1 MPTTRTRWTP
11 WLIAL
16 VGVAVLVGGGLYW
29 REQRLIEENAQSQAR
44 QARQRERAQRVEE
57 HWAGVEEES
66 RGLMP
71 DLLSGVRLGMR
82 LDDARRARP
91 AMTVPT
97 GETPGEEGVRLME
110 ERFPN
115 GARAVYV
122 FEDDSERLQRVQVL
136 SLLPSLDAIEPH
148 LTAMHERYG
157 SPTGVWDCPDTGG
170 VPTRRF
176 TWRHGR
182 TTVSDVFLVYGG
194 RVSVTLYVA
203 PTVVIARSLRMGRCH
218 VITRD
223 QLGQFP
229 VATPTQMGVGVE

>member
-1 MPTTRTRWTP
+1 MARTRTRWKP
-11 WLIAL
+11 WLIAG
-16 VGVAVLVGGGLYW
+16 VGVAVLVGGALYI
-29 REQRLIEENAQSQAR
+29 REQQLVEENAQSQAR
-44 QARQRERAQRVEE
+44 QARQREREQRIEE

-66 RGLMP
+66 RGLIP
-71 DLLSGVRLGMR
+71 ELLSGVALGMR
-82 LDDARRARP
+82 LDDVRRARP

-110 ERFPN
+110 ERFQN

-122 FEDDSERLQRVQVL
+122 FEEESERLQRVQVL
-136 SLLPSLDAIEPH
+136 SLLPSVDAVAPH
-148 LTAMHERYG
+148 LTAMNEQYG

-203 PTVVIARSLRMGRCH
+203 PTPVIARSLRIGRCH

-223 QLGQFP
+223 QLEHFP
-229 VATPTQMGVGVE
+229 VATPAQLGAGVE